1 MVKIIEFFGPPGA
14 GKTTLA
20 DHCVSY
26 LKEENISV
34 LNSKESQYH
43 GYKTWLS
50 KTKGRPVQSGTLEL
64 ITRSLPRD
72 WGEKTFDLTL
82 FPGKHKYRNDL
93 INQFVL
99 QNPDLMNDLIDK
111 INGLYENNEGK
122 RILSWFQDAFFKYQN
137 AIEYFDSEVVILD
150 EAFCQQ
156 VLAAYSPLRSDRL
169 GDDHEDDIIDLV
181 THISS
186 NIDYAFFISAEPK
199 TCLKRQEERR
209 DIVQGFLKDVDEH
222 RMKEYLD
229 ERLKYSQ
236 IIHETLLDNDVC
248 SFKIDADKSLEESK
262 DDLREKLDEMMP
274 ELI

>member
-72 WGEKTFDLTL
+72 WGERTFDLTL

-111 INGLYENNEGK
+111 INGLYENDEGK
-122 RILSWFQDAFFKYQN
+122 RILGWFQDAFFKYQN

-169 GDDHEDDIIDLV
+169 RDDHEDDIIDLV

-222 RMKEYLD
+222 RMKEYLED
-229 ERLKYSQ
+229 RLKNSQ
-236 IIHETLLDNDVC
+236 IIHDALLENGVV
-248 SFKIDADKSLEESK
+248 SSKIDADKSLEESK